1 MLRTIDQ
8 DQDLEQCV
16 IDGFNTAGPL
26 LMITTHLLVAQT
38 LMHNPED
45 YVERR
50 RGCRPSKQLRPHF
63 QTDER
68 IHIGFSDQETKVRSK
83 ALVDLGHS

>member
-45 YVERR
+45 YVE
-50 RGCRPSKQLRPHF
+50 KA
-63 QTDER
+63 ER
-68 IHIGFSDQETKVRSK
+68 VPAIQAVKTPLPDGLENSYWIQ
-83 ALVDLGHS
+83 